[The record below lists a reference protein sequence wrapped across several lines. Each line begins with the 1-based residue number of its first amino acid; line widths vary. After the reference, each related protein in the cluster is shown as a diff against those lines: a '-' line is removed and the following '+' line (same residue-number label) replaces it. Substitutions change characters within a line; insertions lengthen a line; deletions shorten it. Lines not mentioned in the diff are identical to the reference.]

1 MATLYTDAGG
11 RHVPRSEYTG
21 NKGKTTSRTLK
32 LKSERL
38 SKVFYISR
46 ALDTGIKR
54 DVREAIE
61 DNLNER
67 NQSIDVTSDRSRN
80 LVKIFIPE
88 AIDARRKELRG
99 TDSYV
104 NIKSVV
110 AQVISDN
117 ADKVE
122 NTQVSELI

>member
-38 SKVFYISR
+38 SKVFYILR

-54 DVREAIE
+54 EVREAIE

-104 NIKSVV
+104 SIKSVV
-110 AQVISDN
+110 AQVISNN